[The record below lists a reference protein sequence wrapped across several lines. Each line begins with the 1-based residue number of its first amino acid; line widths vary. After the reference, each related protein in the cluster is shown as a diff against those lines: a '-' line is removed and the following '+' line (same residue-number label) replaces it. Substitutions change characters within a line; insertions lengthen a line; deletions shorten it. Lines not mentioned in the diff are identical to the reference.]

1 MALTSEQLFNLENTP
16 KINDLSLNVLKEY
29 YENYLLNETYEYTYE
44 DEYNAVHTFR
54 LTFKVEN
61 FCHLL
66 GIESIVKHKIK
77 DRELSE
83 YRGLKG
89 WENIC
94 NGTLTLKSLRA
105 THLKKRFKDKKDKFI
120 FFFLIPHLLKNP
132 KAVSF
137 RNVKVTGS
145 GTRID
150 CEILFYS
157 EYFAAYIHLGIKR
170 DDEQN
175 CYFPM
180 SFFVEKI
187 TPSKAGDKFILNQDE
202 LKINAVTVPLPI
214 QEVAATKELNE

>member
-1 MALTSEQLFNLENTP
+1 MALTPEQLFSLEHTP
-16 KINDLSLNVLKEY
+16 KINDLTLNLLKEY
-29 YENYLLNETYEYTYE
+29 YEYYLLNESYEYTYE
-44 DEYNAVHTFR
+44 DEYNVAHTIR
-54 LTFKVEN
+54 LAFKVEN

-66 GIESIVKHKIK
+66 GIESIVKHIIK

-83 YRGLKG
+83 YKGLKG

-94 NGTLTLKSLRA
+94 NGTLTFKNLRA
-105 THLKKRFKDKKDKFI
+105 THLKKRFKDKKNKFI

-157 EYFAAYIHLGIKR
+157 EYFAAYIHLGIKK
-170 DDEQN
+170 DVEQN

-202 LKINAVTVPLPI
+202 LIINAVTAPLSME
-214 QEVAATKELNE
+214 EVAATKELNE